1 MGVCP
6 RGDTLFAGP
15 IHPNLIDCM
24 VRVHLPGG
32 KEVEKVTESVRIEDL
47 LAILGINPVEVVVAK
62 NGTLVTEKESAGGE
76 DVIRIYRISHGG

>member
-1 MGVCP
+1 
-6 RGDTLFAGP
+6 
-15 IHPNLIDCM
+15 M

-76 DVIRIYRISHGG
+76 DVIWIYRISHGG

>member
-1 MGVCP
+1 
-6 RGDTLFAGP
+6 
-15 IHPNLIDCM
+15 M